1 MIPGYGASDD
11 PLVGIHRWAGGDR
24 RGCATGRRGDA
35 TMEDTTMQGQ
45 ASARSKSVETE
56 LEGLESRAKAGANEA
71 RVVIEAFA
79 RENPRTAVAIALGV
93 GFVLGG
99 GLTPRL
105 LFGIG
110 ALAARNFARD
120 YAKNQIGSMTRNALG
135 IDGDGADEDADE
147 RRRAQTQ
154 RERPSQ
160 A

>member
-1 MIPGYGASDD
+1 
-11 PLVGIHRWAGGDR
+11 
-24 RGCATGRRGDA
+24 
-35 TMEDTTMQGQ
+35 MQGQ
-45 ASARSKSVETE
+45 GSARSKSVEAD

-79 RENPRTAVAIALGV
+79 RENPRTAVAVALGV

-105 LFGIG
+105 LFGLG

-120 YAKNQIGSMTRNALG
+120 YAKNQIGSMTRSALG
-135 IDGDGADEDADE
+135 LADDGDDRDDRDDAEEAADE
-147 RRRAQTQ
+147 RRRVQTQ
-154 RERPSQ
+154 RERPPQ